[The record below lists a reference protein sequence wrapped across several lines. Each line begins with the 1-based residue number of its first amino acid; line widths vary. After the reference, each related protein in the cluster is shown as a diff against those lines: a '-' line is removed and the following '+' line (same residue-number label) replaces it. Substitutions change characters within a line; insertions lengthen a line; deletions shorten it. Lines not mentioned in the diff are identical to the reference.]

1 MSSMQLTP
9 AVTARREQALQI
21 AVAVAAALVAS
32 EIMTL
37 HKFIGGWVRK
47 GNIASWYYW
56 TFQLVLMIVFASIAM
71 RPRVTRQP
79 ALFII
84 VGAGAGYLV
93 SFLLSLVSWFVSLG
107 GLLQG
112 VERLRPLGF
121 SAAVD
126 LSLWTPLIL
135 LSPVFGILPA
145 ACYLLLG
152 KLRFFHLRPS

>member
-1 MSSMQLTP
+1 MSSMQLSP
-9 AVTARREQALQI
+9 AVTGRREQALQI
-21 AVAVAAALVAS
+21 GMAVAVALVAS
-32 EIMTL
+32 EIMAL
-37 HKFIGGWVRK
+37 HSFIDGWVRK

-56 TFQLVLMIVFASIAM
+56 TFQLALMIVFASIAM
-71 RPRVTRQP
+71 RSRVTRQP

-84 VGAGAGYLV
+84 VGAGVGYLV
-93 SFLLSLVSWFVSLG
+93 SFLLSLVSWFGSLG
-107 GLLQG
+107 GFLQG

-121 SAAVD
+121 SAAVE